1 MSFASTLVISIVMSL
16 VSTMIIYEV
25 MILSIYEFR
34 FPKMNKIHVN
44 VKNLKMPIHIV
55 LINQHIRGDNS

>member
-44 VKNLKMPIHIV
+44 VKEFENAHPHC
-55 LINQHIRGDNS
+55 INKPTH